1 MSRKYKILVGL
12 LTFNALS
19 ALGGGAG
26 LVTGTLP
33 VPTAL
38 LRHTPFDS
46 YVIPGLFLGIA
57 IGGSA
62 LVGAIAL
69 LAHAKRSRLI
79 SAAAAFIMIGWIAGE
94 TILVEGFSWLQ
105 GLYLLTGVLVVVGA
119 WYLPVSA
126 HIPESEH
133 LPAVAPMV
141 VPATTIVAP
150 PAAAAFSTERRG
162 TRVRSR
168 VLTPVA
174 AARVFPVCC
183 RSWK

>member
-69 LAHAKRSRLI
+69 LAHAKRSRL

-105 GLYLLTGVLVVVGA
+105 GLYLLTGLLVVVGA
-119 WYLPVSA
+119 WYLPVFA
-126 HIPESEH
+126 HSPEAEH
-133 LPAVAPMV
+133 LHAVAP
-141 VPATTIVAP
+141 VARV
-150 PAAAAFSTERRG
+150 ARRSVHVTDLYADTARG
-162 TRVRSR
+162 TGTLDALGRETHVGLGPRR
-168 VLTPVA
+168 PVSQVT
-174 AARVFPVCC
+174 R
-183 RSWK
+183 